1 MEIHLNLPGRRH
13 QRHSR
18 PRRAGS
24 PEATPAGHSVTLRS
38 DAIQPRSRVARA
50 KSTKPRRRP
59 AHRAWG
65 WGAAPRVSAGK
76 GAGRERRTRLGPR
89 PGVAPHPLRRS
100 RRAVSPPRW
109 ELIPQAGVAGIARVG
124 PALRLRPRNRPRH
137 SPETQHCPEP
147 ASAHSPSLSAMAAAE
162 PGGVGGPRGRALKEG
177 RGSYERSL
185 RARGL
190 YCFLRPVRGGPARVP
205 SRQHWPIRKRGSGR
219 WAERPRRG
227 LWKRSRVAFRG
238 SEARAPPLS
247 PAPSPEA
254 SKDCA
259 RAPPAWTIPVQIT

>member
-1 MEIHLNLPGRRH
+1 MFFKKQIKLVNRNGKGTNLSKPPTRGPGFDNEMEIHLNLPGLRH

-24 PEATPAGHSVTLRS
+24 AGATSAGHSVALWG
-38 DAIQPRSRVARA
+38 DAVQPRSRVARA
-50 KSTKPRRRP
+50 KSTKPGRRP

-65 WGAAPRVSAGK
+65 RGVAPRVPAGR
-76 GAGRERRTRLGPR
+76 GVGRERRTRLGPR

-137 SPETQHCPEP
+137 NPETQHPPEP
-147 ASAHSPSLSAMAAAE
+147 ASAHSPSLSAMATGE
-162 PGGVGGPRGRALKEG
+162 PGGVGGSRGRALQEG

-185 RARGL
+185 GARGL
-190 YCFLRPVRGGPARVP
+190 YCFLRPVRGGPLAC
-205 SRQHWPIRKRGSGR
+205 
-219 WAERPRRG
+219 
-227 LWKRSRVAFRG
+227 L
-238 SEARAPPLS
+238 RAN
-247 PAPSPEA
+247 
-254 SKDCA
+254 
-259 RAPPAWTIPVQIT
+259 TGQ